1 MPLESGRASR
11 IAAYFGRA
19 AGRHGYLGS
28 DRNALVRE
36 MLALL
41 ERLEADNPPEL
52 AGWNEQQIL
61 SMVATS
67 VLGKDQRDRSGRTRS
82 LGSEDFARGDDD
94 PAIIVDREERGAILG
109 AALGQAIGDLTE
121 QQRTLVVDVYWKGLS
136 QAEVARSQERPRQR
150 VHDDLN
156 AIIGILAGKMGHLRD
171 LHVSS

>member
-1 MPLESGRASR
+1 MPLESDRASR

-19 AGRHGYLGS
+19 AGHHGHLGS

-41 ERLEADNPPEL
+41 ERLEADNPPKL
-52 AGWNEQQIL
+52 AGLNEQQIL
-61 SMVATS
+61 SMVAAA

-82 LGSEDFARGDDD
+82 LGSADFARSDDD
-94 PAIIVDREERGAILG
+94 PAIIVDREERRAILS

-121 QQRTLVVDVYWKGLS
+121 QQRALVVDVYWKGLS
-136 QAEVARSQERPRQR
+136 QADVARNQARPRQR
-150 VHDDLN
+150 VHDDLD
-156 AIIGILAGKMGHLRD
+156 AVIRILAGKMGHLRD